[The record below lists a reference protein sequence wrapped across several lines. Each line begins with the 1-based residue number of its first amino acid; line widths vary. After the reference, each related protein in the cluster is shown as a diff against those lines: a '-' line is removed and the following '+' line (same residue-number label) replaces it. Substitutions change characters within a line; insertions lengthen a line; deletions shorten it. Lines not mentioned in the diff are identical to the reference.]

1 MSFIDRSDLQPDM
14 FEEERW
20 LQAVAH
26 VEAGFAWLQEHGPEH
41 NLDWRRINVAKV
53 RVASDVD
60 CPLGQASSY
69 PMFFGKGSYM
79 VTTGRL
85 IKAGV
90 IPAWRD
96 RDLWAYRHGFHD
108 WGMAGE
114 YIPYYVL
121 TKAWKQ
127 ILTEAHQREEVA
139 AA

>member
-1 MSFIDRSDLQPDM
+1 MSFVDRFDLQPTLLD
-14 FEEERW
+14 EDARW
-20 LQAVAH
+20 LHALAAA
-26 VEAGFAWLQEHGPEH
+26 EKGLAWLQEHGAEH
-41 NLDWRRINVAKV
+41 NLDWLRINVAKV

-69 PMFFGKGSYM
+69 PMFFGKGSYV
-79 VTTGRL
+79 VTMGRL

-90 IPAWRD
+90 IPWRD

-127 ILTEAHQREEVA
+127 VLTEAHQREEVA